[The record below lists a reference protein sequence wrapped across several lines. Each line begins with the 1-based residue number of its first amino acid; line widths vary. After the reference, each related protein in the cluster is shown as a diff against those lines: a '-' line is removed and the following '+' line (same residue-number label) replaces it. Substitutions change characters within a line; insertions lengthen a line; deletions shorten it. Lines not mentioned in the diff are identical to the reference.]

1 MKIYLRRLKD
11 NKLILL
17 DKPQKGCWILVDED
31 DLDDLETISK
41 KLKISHNLLKDSF
54 DILELPRLEIFQNK
68 LYLFVRGILSNQDSL
83 SMYPIL
89 FVVAEDYIL
98 TASRKATY
106 FFNPFLNQRINF
118 YTTQKTKFLLLSLL
132 MINREYRK
140 YINKIAKEI
149 DFFQENI
156 IDFTDQ
162 KIIEISRKELLLSSL
177 LTTLSYMNKVYEN
190 ILHRE
195 YLDFLQEEKNIV
207 DDLGI
212 SVQELI
218 EILRYNLKR
227 VQSIKSSYVNIM
239 NSVINTRLQYLTILT
254 VLLFIPTIIFS
265 LYGMNIELPL
275 QSHKNAFYY
284 INLINFLLVTVT
296 IVIFKLKK
304 WL

>member
-1 MKIYLRRLKD
+1 MRIYLRRLKD

-17 DKPQKGCWILVDED
+17 EKPQRGCWILIDEE
-31 DLDDLETISK
+31 DLDSLETISK
-41 KLKISHNLLKDSF
+41 KLKLSYNLLKDSF
-54 DILELPRLEIFQNK
+54 DMLELPRLEIFKNK

-83 SMYPIL
+83 VMYPIL

-98 TASRKATY
+98 TASRKVTH
-106 FFNPFLNQRINF
+106 FFNPFFSQRINF

-140 YINKIAKEI
+140 YVNKIAKEI

-156 IDFTDQ
+156 IEFTDK
-162 KIIEISRKELLLSSL
+162 KIIEISSKELLLSSI

-195 YLDFLQEEKNIV
+195 YLDFLREEKNII

-212 SVQELI
+212 NVQELI

-239 NSVINTRLQYLTILT
+239 NSIINARLQYLTILT

-265 LYGMNIELPL
+265 LYGMNINLPL
-275 QSHKNAFYY
+275 QNNQNAFYY
-284 INLINFLLVTVT
+284 INLINFLLV
-296 IVIFKLKK
+296 IVAIIIFKFKK